1 MQGKQKVAYRM
12 CRALVREAYAPY
24 GKAIHDVKV
33 SVDEH
38 DEVCQ
43 HVDGKD
49 SACG

>member
-1 MQGKQKVAYRM
+1 MQGKQKAAYRTGL
-12 CRALVREAYAPY
+12 ALVREAYGPY

-38 DEVCQ
+38 DEVCRY
-43 HVDGKD
+43 VDGKD